1 MKEAL
6 KDMLKGT
13 LIVPYDDSV
22 IEELVEVCNSYIMEE
37 DFSIEDFENLVQAL
51 LSNKQTGS
59 LCKTLEVN
67 YKDKTGNEIK
77 LPKCTWIPLTAFML
91 FISIKNSELDN
102 ELKAIYSAIVMN
114 YMVLQKG
121 KFSNVPF
128 KKYIIQLYGYFDRH
142 IEEKNEIQESDDNG
156 LLNRILGDVDFVE
169 NEGIGNDDLQSIANN
184 AAKYRMTQL
193 MKSDELTNID
203 NLFNRTYNGLVIFFE
218 KLPWLYLDF
227 TIQDIVQ
234 VLLPQKNNSTKKLKN
249 ILDDIRSMDNFSAP
263 QYASN
268 SSILLRLLDNDSEI
282 EGTSIIEQKFTPKEF
297 CVYLYYELMLE
308 KKLKEYNDGEGE

>member
-22 IEELVEVCNSYIMEE
+22 IEELVEVCNSYIMED
-37 DFSIEDFENLVQAL
+37 DFSIEDFENLAQAL

-91 FISIKNSELDN
+91 FISIKKSELDN

-128 KKYIIQLYGYFDRH
+128 KKYIIQLYGYFDVH
-142 IEEKNEIQESDDNG
+142 IEEKNEIQESNDDG
-156 LLNRILGDVDFVE
+156 LLNRILADADFVE
-169 NEGIGNDDLQSIANN
+169 NEGISNDDLQCIANN

-193 MKSDELTNID
+193 MKSDELRNID
-203 NLFNRTYNGLVIFFE
+203 NLFSRTYNGLVIFFE

-234 VLLPQKNNSTKKLKN
+234 TLLPQKNNSTKKLKN
-249 ILDDIRSMDNFSAP
+249 ILDDIRSMDNFTAP

-282 EGTSIIEQKFTPKEF
+282 EGTSIIEQEFTPQEF

-308 KKLKEYNDGEGE
+308 KKLEEYNDGEGE

>member
-22 IEELVEVCNSYIMEE
+22 MQELVEVCNSYVVED
-37 DFSIEDFENLVQAL
+37 DFSIEDFEGLVQAL

-59 LCKTLEVN
+59 LCETLKIR

-91 FISIKNSELDN
+91 LVSIENSELND
-102 ELKAIYSAIVMN
+102 ELKAIYSAILMN
-114 YMVLQKG
+114 YMILQKG
-121 KFSNVPF
+121 IFANVPF
-128 KKYIIQLYGYFDRH
+128 KKYIIQLYGHFDKH
-142 IEEKNEIQESDDNG
+142 MEEKNEISKSDEDD
-156 LLNRILGDVDFVE
+156 LLKKILTDEDFIE
-169 NEGIGNDDLQSIANN
+169 NESITNNDLQCIAND
-184 AAKYRMTQL
+184 AAKYQMTQL
-193 MKSDELTNID
+193 MKSDELANID
-203 NLFNRTYNGLVIFFE
+203 NLFNRTYNGLLIFFE

-227 TIQDIVQ
+227 TIQDIIQ
-234 VLLPQKNNSTKKLKN
+234 ALLPQKNNSTKKLKN
-249 ILDDIRSMDNFSAP
+249 ILDDIRNMDNFTVP

-268 SSILLRLLDNDSEI
+268 SSILLRLLDNDPEI
-282 EGTSIIEQKFTPKEF
+282 EETSVIEQKFTPKEF